1 MGIMRFKAIYAT
13 STLGVATIAALAAA
27 PAASASTASTTSV
40 ATAAKPGSAC
50 TIKIKL
56 TGIEAI
62 TIAGKVSSDGT
73 KCVPTTTGLWEKID
87 TGVPCGK
94 TINIP
99 LPLGKLSPRVKEV
112 ATASCPPG

>member
-13 STLGVATIAALAAA
+13 STLGVATITALAAA
-27 PAASASTASTTSV
+27 PGASASTASTTSV
-40 ATAAKPGSAC
+40 ATAAKSGSAC
-50 TIKIKL
+50 TIKIQL

-73 KCVPTTTGLWEKID
+73 KCVPTTIRLLEKID
-87 TGVPCGK
+87 IGVPCGK

-99 LPLGKLSPRVKEV
+99 LPLGKFSPPLKNLPT
-112 ATASCPPG
+112 ATCQPQ